1 MHKSLL
7 AAVLFMMMRGV
18 SAVDAMG
25 NYSSVD
31 ATGCDDYISARRNT
45 SGVFYAQISFWVSG
59 YLTAY
64 NTLASDT
71 YDILGSTDHKGA
83 MLWLENYCK
92 ENPLK
97 NLGLG
102 MTAFEVEL
110 FPKRH
115 RTAKEAGR

>member
-1 MHKSLL
+1 MNRILL
-7 AAVLFMMMRGV
+7 AALLYMVMCE
-18 SAVDAMG
+18 AWPVDATG

-31 ATGCDDYISARRNT
+31 ATSCGDYINARRNT
-45 SGVFYAQISFWVSG
+45 DGVFYAQITFWVSG

-64 NTLASDT
+64 NTLSSDT
-71 YDILGSTDHKGA
+71 YDILGSTDHKSA

-97 NLGLG
+97 NMGTG

-110 FPKRH
+110 FPKRY